1 MAESVGRSICNPF
14 LVGGEMLAHS
24 LPFVEASISFLE
36 CSIFSLLDNAAED
49 DEEDEEDTD
58 FGDNGRLRLLRLG
71 LKLNAEFN
79 RVGGVRIT
87 SLLVLLISTQFMAL
101 VSLVVL
107 FLLVTFRL
115 LSLVV
120 LLCVLVVFLK
130 QSCLWS
136 LDLISVLVAVAA
148 AIFLILGE
156 E

>member
-58 FGDNGRLRLLRLG
+58 FGDNGR
-71 LKLNAEFN
+71 LNAEFN